1 MASRRAAAQSERLQN
16 VREEFWPDAD
26 PWTGATV
33 IDDGWFKAPR
43 TLPLI
48 LSLIREKGLSG
59 NSDPTSVYL
68 ELISRQFGDGI
79 VEIQNQA
86 EHAYAAGY
94 TSKRSERTWEEHM
107 RKLESLGFIKIK
119 GVGANPF
126 KYVLIVH
133 PSTAI
138 HELQQ
143 KGLVPQA
150 WMDVYRDRCIVTKE
164 RSYEQRQALRKRS
177 KIQPVQPIEI
187 EKAG

>member
-16 VREEFWPDAD
+16 VRLEFWPDAD
-26 PWTGATV
+26 AWTGAAN

-48 LSLIREKGLSG
+48 LSLIRDKKLTPKG
-59 NSDPTSVYL
+59 DPTNVYI
-68 ELISRQFGDGI
+68 ELLSRQFGDGI

-94 TSKRSERTWEEHM
+94 TSRRGERTWEEHM
-107 RKLESLGFIKIK
+107 HLLESLGFIKIK
-119 GVGANPF
+119 GVGPNPF

-143 KGLVPQA
+143 KGMVSQE
-150 WMDVYRDRCIVTKE
+150 WMDVYKDRCIITKE
-164 RSYEQRQALRKRS
+164 NSYEARQTIRQRS
-177 KIQPVQPIEI
+177 KSRP
-187 EKAG
+187 